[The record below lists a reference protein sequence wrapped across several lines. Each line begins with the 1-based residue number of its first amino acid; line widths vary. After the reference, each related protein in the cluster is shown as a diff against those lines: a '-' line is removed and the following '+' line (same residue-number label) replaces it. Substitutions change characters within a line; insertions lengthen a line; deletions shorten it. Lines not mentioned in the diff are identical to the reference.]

1 MLKYI
6 QLLIAMAILTL
17 IMLNISFDK
26 IIRQQDRGMEV
37 LDYTSPVPRGATDVF
52 TVSDNKIPQIINCR
66 SEIKDNPN
74 IYTLKP
80 ETVTVNSSDNNK
92 TDYEEEEILQ
102 EKATTILIEVVPE
115 LMKFNK
121 DIFTVTAGKKIVL
134 ELDNLD
140 GMQHNL
146 LIIKPGTLE
155 KVGAAADAML
165 RDPKASEK
173 QYVPEIPEVLFA
185 TKMLGPNEV
194 FTLSFTAPTQ
204 PGDYPFVCTF
214 PGHWRMMNGIMR
226 VVKP

>member
-1 MLKYI
+1 MLNNS

-17 IMLNISFDK
+17 PMLKMSFDK
-26 IIRQQDRGMEV
+26 KTRQQDKGLEA
-37 LDYTSPVPRGATDVF
+37 LDYPSPVPRGATDVF
-52 TVSDNKIPQIINCR
+52 SVSEIKMPQIINCR

-74 IYTLKP
+74 LYALKA
-80 ETVTVNSSDNNK
+80 ETVTVNSSDSHK
-92 TDYEEEEILQ
+92 TDYKEEGILQ

-115 LMKFNK
+115 LMKFDK
-121 DIFTVTAGKKIVL
+121 DLFTVTAGKKIVL

-173 QYVPEIPEVLFA
+173 HYVPEIPEVLFA
-185 TKMLGPNEV
+185 TEMLGPNEV
-194 FTLSFTAPTQ
+194 FTLNFTAPTQ
-204 PGDYPFVCTF
+204 PGDYPYVCTF